1 MSLSISHSDS
11 FSLIEQLPILQ
22 ILVPFVSAPLIVFIG
37 NRKVAWWIT
46 FIASLISLL
55 IAINLLLLVNDG
67 SIISYHIGGW
77 APPIG
82 IEYRVDA
89 LNAFVLV
96 LITLIS
102 SIVVPYAY
110 KSVENEIPK
119 QHHTLFY
126 AAYLLCVTGLMGV
139 VITGDV
145 FNVFVFLEI
154 SSLASYVLIS
164 LGSHRDKRALTSA
177 FNYLIIGTIGAT
189 FFVIGIGLLYMVTG
203 TLNMVDMAELLEG
216 KSSSST
222 VRSAFAFIVV
232 GVGLKLAIY
241 PLHIWLPKAYTFAPS
256 VITAFLAATATKVA
270 IYILIRFMFTIF
282 RPSFLEELNV
292 LDLVILPLSIAA
304 MIIASL
310 IAVFQKDFKGLL
322 AYSSIAQVGYIL
334 LGISLMSERGLTAA
348 IIHIFNHGITKVA
361 LFMVAG
367 AYVIK
372 RGGSLLTDLQGAGFT
387 MPWTSTATVI
397 GCLSLIGIPGTAGF
411 ISKWILVEAAIEN
424 GKWPL
429 AIIIIFSSLLAV
441 IYCWR
446 VIETLYFKNGDSK
459 IIVNEA
465 PLSMLISI
473 WIASLACIY
482 FGFNTDTTISISDL
496 AAKMLYLT
504 SLNSY

>member
-1 MSLSISHSDS
+1 MSLPISHSDS
-11 FSLIEQLPILQ
+11 FSLVEQLPILQ

-37 NRKVAWWIT
+37 NRTIAWWIT
-46 FIASLISLL
+46 FLASLISLL
-55 IAINLLLLVNDG
+55 ISINLLLLVNDG

-96 LITLIS
+96 LIALIS
-102 SIVVPYAY
+102 TIVAPYAY
-110 KSVENEIPK
+110 KSVGNEIPK
-119 QHHTLFY
+119 EHHTLFY

-203 TLNMVDMAELLEG
+203 TLNMIDMAGLLEG

-222 VRSAFAFIVV
+222 VRSAFAFIIV

-256 VITAFLAATATKVA
+256 FITAFLAATATKVA
-270 IYILIRFMFTIF
+270 IYILLRFMFTIF

-292 LDLVILPLSIAA
+292 LNFVILPLSIAA

-310 IAVFQKDFKGLL
+310 IAIFQKDFKGLL

-334 LGISLMSERGLTAA
+334 LGISIMSESGLTAA
-348 IIHIFNHGITKVA
+348 IIHLFNHGITKVA

-372 RGGSLLTDLQGAGFT
+372 RGGSLLTNLQGAGFT
-387 MPWTSTATVI
+387 MPWTSAAAVV
-397 GCLSLIGIPGTAGF
+397 GCLSLIGVPGTAGF

-429 AIIIIFSSLLAV
+429 AIVIIFSSLLAV
-441 IYCWR
+441 VYCGR
-446 VIETLYFKNGDSK
+446 VIETLYFKNGNDET
-459 IIVNEA
+459 IVNES
-465 PLSMLISI
+465 PLTMLISI

-482 FGFNTDTTISISDL
+482 FGLSTDITISVSDL
-496 AAKMLYLT
+496 AAKMLYLK
-504 SLNSY
+504 

>member
-1 MSLSISHSDS
+1 MSLPISHSDS
-11 FSLIEQLPILQ
+11 FSLVEQLPILQ

-37 NRKVAWWIT
+37 NRTIAWWIT
-46 FIASLISLL
+46 FLASLISLL
-55 IAINLLLLVNDG
+55 ISINLLLLVNDG

-102 SIVVPYAY
+102 TIVAPYAY
-110 KSVENEIPK
+110 KSVGNEIPK
-119 QHHTLFY
+119 EHHTLFY

-203 TLNMVDMAELLEG
+203 TLNMIDMAGLLEG

-222 VRSAFAFIVV
+222 VRSAFAFIIV

-256 VITAFLAATATKVA
+256 FITAFLAATATKVA
-270 IYILIRFMFTIF
+270 IYILLRFMFTIF

-292 LDLVILPLSIAA
+292 LNFVILPLSIAA
-304 MIIASL
+304 MIIASM
-310 IAVFQKDFKGLL
+310 IAIFQKDFKGLL

-334 LGISLMSERGLTAA
+334 LGISIMSESGLTAA
-348 IIHIFNHGITKVA
+348 IIHLFNHGITKVA

-372 RGGSLLTDLQGAGFT
+372 RGGSLLTNLQGAGFT
-387 MPWTSTATVI
+387 MPWTSAATVV
-397 GCLSLIGIPGTAGF
+397 GCLSLIGVPGTAGF

-429 AIIIIFSSLLAV
+429 AIVIIFSSLLAV
-441 IYCWR
+441 VYCGR
-446 VIETLYFKNGDSK
+446 LIETLYFKNGNDETV
-459 IIVNEA
+459 VNEA
-465 PLSMLISI
+465 PLTMLISI
-473 WIASLACIY
+473 WTASLACIY
-482 FGFNTDTTISISDL
+482 FGLSTDITISVSDL
-496 AAKMLYLT
+496 AAKMLYLK
-504 SLNSY
+504 

>member
-1 MSLSISHSDS
+1 MSLPISHSDS
-11 FSLIEQLPILQ
+11 FSLVEQLPILQ

-37 NRKVAWWIT
+37 NRTIAWWIT
-46 FIASLISLL
+46 FLASLISLL
-55 IAINLLLLVNDG
+55 ISINLLLLVNDG

-102 SIVVPYAY
+102 TIVAPYAY
-110 KSVENEIPK
+110 KSVGNEIPK
-119 QHHTLFY
+119 EHHTLFY

-203 TLNMVDMAELLEG
+203 TLNMIDMAGLLEG

-222 VRSAFAFIVV
+222 VRSAFAFIIV

-256 VITAFLAATATKVA
+256 FITAFLAATATKVA
-270 IYILIRFMFTIF
+270 IYILLRFMFTIF

-292 LDLVILPLSIAA
+292 LNFVILPLSIAA
-304 MIIASL
+304 MIIASM
-310 IAVFQKDFKGLL
+310 IAIFQKDFKGLL

-334 LGISLMSERGLTAA
+334 LGISIMSESGLTAA
-348 IIHIFNHGITKVA
+348 IIHLFNHGITKVA

-372 RGGSLLTDLQGAGFT
+372 RGGSLLTNLQGAGFT
-387 MPWTSTATVI
+387 MPWTSAATVV
-397 GCLSLIGIPGTAGF
+397 GCLSLIGVPGTAGF

-429 AIIIIFSSLLAV
+429 AIVIIFSSLLAV
-441 IYCWR
+441 VYCGR
-446 VIETLYFKNGDSK
+446 LIETLYFKNGNDETL
-459 IIVNEA
+459 VNEA
-465 PLSMLISI
+465 PLTMLISI

-482 FGFNTDTTISISDL
+482 FGLSTDITISVSDL
-496 AAKMLYLT
+496 AAKMLYLK
-504 SLNSY
+504 

>member
-1 MSLSISHSDS
+1 MSLPISHSDS
-11 FSLIEQLPILQ
+11 FSLVEQLPILQ

-37 NRKVAWWIT
+37 NRTIAWWIT
-46 FIASLISLL
+46 FLVSLISLL
-55 IAINLLLLVNDG
+55 ISINLLILVNDG

-102 SIVVPYAY
+102 TIVAPYAY
-110 KSVENEIPK
+110 KSVGNEIPK
-119 QHHTLFY
+119 EHHTLFY

-203 TLNMVDMAELLEG
+203 TLNMIDMAGLLEG

-222 VRSAFAFIVV
+222 VRSAFAFIIV

-256 VITAFLAATATKVA
+256 FITAFLAATATKVA
-270 IYILIRFMFTIF
+270 IYILLRFMFTIF

-292 LDLVILPLSIAA
+292 LNFVILPLSIAA
-304 MIIASL
+304 MIIASM
-310 IAVFQKDFKGLL
+310 IAIFQKDFKGLL

-334 LGISLMSERGLTAA
+334 LGISIMSESGLTAA
-348 IIHIFNHGITKVA
+348 IIHLFNHGITKVA

-372 RGGSLLTDLQGAGFT
+372 RGGSLLTNLQGAGFT
-387 MPWTSTATVI
+387 MPWTSAATVV
-397 GCLSLIGIPGTAGF
+397 GCLSLIGVPGTAGF

-424 GKWPL
+424 GKWPI
-429 AIIIIFSSLLAV
+429 AIVIIFSSLLAV
-441 IYCWR
+441 VYCGR
-446 VIETLYFKNGDSK
+446 LIETLYFKNGNDETV
-459 IIVNEA
+459 VNEA
-465 PLSMLISI
+465 PLTMLISI

-482 FGFNTDTTISISDL
+482 FGLSTDITISVSDL
-496 AAKMLYLT
+496 AAKMLYLK
-504 SLNSY
+504 

>member
-1 MSLSISHSDS
+1 MSLPISHSDS
-11 FSLIEQLPILQ
+11 FSLVEQLPILQ

-37 NRKVAWWIT
+37 NRTIAWWIT
-46 FIASLISLL
+46 FLASLISLL
-55 IAINLLLLVNDG
+55 ISINLLLLVNDG

-102 SIVVPYAY
+102 TIVAPYAY
-110 KSVENEIPK
+110 KSVGNEIPK
-119 QHHTLFY
+119 EHNTLFY

-203 TLNMVDMAELLEG
+203 TLNMIDMAGLLEG

-222 VRSAFAFIVV
+222 VRSAFAFIIV

-256 VITAFLAATATKVA
+256 FITAFLAATATKVA
-270 IYILIRFMFTIF
+270 IYILLRFMFTIF

-292 LDLVILPLSIAA
+292 LNFVILPLSIAA
-304 MIIASL
+304 MIIASM
-310 IAVFQKDFKGLL
+310 IAIFQKDFKGLL

-334 LGISLMSERGLTAA
+334 LGISIMSESGLTAA
-348 IIHIFNHGITKVA
+348 IIHLFNHGITKVA

-372 RGGSLLTDLQGAGFT
+372 RGGSLLTNLQGAGFT
-387 MPWTSTATVI
+387 MPWTSAATVV
-397 GCLSLIGIPGTAGF
+397 GCLSLIGVPGTAGF

-429 AIIIIFSSLLAV
+429 AIVIIFSSLLAV
-441 IYCWR
+441 VYCGR
-446 VIETLYFKNGDSK
+446 LIETLYFKNGNDETV
-459 IIVNEA
+459 VNEA
-465 PLSMLISI
+465 PLTMLISI

-482 FGFNTDTTISISDL
+482 FGLSTDITISVSDL
-496 AAKMLYLT
+496 AAKMLYLK
-504 SLNSY
+504 

>member
-1 MSLSISHSDS
+1 MSLPISHSDS
-11 FSLIEQLPILQ
+11 FSLVEQLPILQ

-37 NRKVAWWIT
+37 NRSIAWWIT
-46 FIASLISLL
+46 FLASLISLL
-55 IAINLLLLVNDG
+55 ISINLLLLVNDG

-102 SIVVPYAY
+102 TIVAPYAY
-110 KSVENEIPK
+110 KSVGNEIPK
-119 QHHTLFY
+119 EHHTLFY

-203 TLNMVDMAELLEG
+203 TLNMIDMAGLLEG

-222 VRSAFAFIVV
+222 VRSAFAFIIV

-256 VITAFLAATATKVA
+256 FITAFLAATATKVA
-270 IYILIRFMFTIF
+270 IYILLRFMFTIF

-292 LDLVILPLSIAA
+292 LNFVILPLSIAA
-304 MIIASL
+304 MIIASM
-310 IAVFQKDFKGLL
+310 IAIFQKDFKGLL

-334 LGISLMSERGLTAA
+334 LGISIMSESGLTAA
-348 IIHIFNHGITKVA
+348 IIHLFNHGITKVA

-372 RGGSLLTDLQGAGFT
+372 RGGSLLTNLQGAGFT
-387 MPWTSTATVI
+387 MPWTSAATVV
-397 GCLSLIGIPGTAGF
+397 GCLSLIGVPGTAGF

-429 AIIIIFSSLLAV
+429 AIVIIFSSLLAV
-441 IYCWR
+441 VYCGR
-446 VIETLYFKNGDSK
+446 LIETLYFKNGNDETV
-459 IIVNEA
+459 VNEA
-465 PLSMLISI
+465 PLTMLISI

-482 FGFNTDTTISISDL
+482 FGLSTDITISVSDL
-496 AAKMLYLT
+496 AAKMLYLK
-504 SLNSY
+504 

>member
-1 MSLSISHSDS
+1 MSLPISHSDS
-11 FSLIEQLPILQ
+11 FWLVEQLPILQ

-37 NRKVAWWIT
+37 NRTIAWWIT
-46 FIASLISLL
+46 FLASLISLL
-55 IAINLLLLVNDG
+55 ISINLLLLVNDG

-102 SIVVPYAY
+102 TIVAPYAY
-110 KSVENEIPK
+110 KSVGNEIPK
-119 QHHTLFY
+119 EHHTLFY

-203 TLNMVDMAELLEG
+203 TLNMIDMAGLLEG

-222 VRSAFAFIVV
+222 VRSAFAFIIV

-256 VITAFLAATATKVA
+256 FITAFLAATATKVA
-270 IYILIRFMFTIF
+270 IYILLRFMFTIF

-292 LDLVILPLSIAA
+292 LNFVILPLSIAA
-304 MIIASL
+304 MIIASM
-310 IAVFQKDFKGLL
+310 IAIFQKDFKGLL

-334 LGISLMSERGLTAA
+334 LGISIMSESGLTAA
-348 IIHIFNHGITKVA
+348 IIHLFNHGITKVA

-372 RGGSLLTDLQGAGFT
+372 RGGSLLTNLQGAGFT
-387 MPWTSTATVI
+387 MPWTSAATVV
-397 GCLSLIGIPGTAGF
+397 GCLSLIGVPGTAGF

-429 AIIIIFSSLLAV
+429 AIVIIFSSLLAV
-441 IYCWR
+441 VYCGR
-446 VIETLYFKNGDSK
+446 LIETLYFKNGNDETV
-459 IIVNEA
+459 VNEA
-465 PLSMLISI
+465 PLTMLISI

-482 FGFNTDTTISISDL
+482 FGLSTDITISVSDL
-496 AAKMLYLT
+496 AAKMLYLK
-504 SLNSY
+504 

>member
-1 MSLSISHSDS
+1 MSLPISHSDS
-11 FSLIEQLPILQ
+11 FSLVEQLPILQ

-37 NRKVAWWIT
+37 NRTIAWWIT
-46 FIASLISLL
+46 FLASLISLL
-55 IAINLLLLVNDG
+55 ISINLLLLVNDG

-82 IEYRVDA
+82 IEYRVDV

-102 SIVVPYAY
+102 TIVAPYAY
-110 KSVENEIPK
+110 KSVGNEIPK
-119 QHHTLFY
+119 EHHTLFY

-203 TLNMVDMAELLEG
+203 TLNMIDMAGLLEG

-222 VRSAFAFIVV
+222 VRSAFAFIIV

-256 VITAFLAATATKVA
+256 FITAFLAATATKVA
-270 IYILIRFMFTIF
+270 IYILLRFMFTIF

-292 LDLVILPLSIAA
+292 LNFVILPLSIAA
-304 MIIASL
+304 MIIASM
-310 IAVFQKDFKGLL
+310 IAIFQKDFKGLL

-334 LGISLMSERGLTAA
+334 LGISIMSESGLTAA
-348 IIHIFNHGITKVA
+348 IIHLFNHGITKVA

-372 RGGSLLTDLQGAGFT
+372 RGGSLLTNLQGAGFT
-387 MPWTSTATVI
+387 MPWTSAATVV
-397 GCLSLIGIPGTAGF
+397 GCLSLIGVPGTAGF

-429 AIIIIFSSLLAV
+429 AIVIIFSSLLAV
-441 IYCWR
+441 VYCGR
-446 VIETLYFKNGDSK
+446 LIETLYFKNGNDETV
-459 IIVNEA
+459 VNEA
-465 PLSMLISI
+465 PLTMLISI

-482 FGFNTDTTISISDL
+482 FGLSTDITISVSDL
-496 AAKMLYLT
+496 AAKMLYLK
-504 SLNSY
+504 

>member
-1 MSLSISHSDS
+1 MSLPISHSDS
-11 FSLIEQLPILQ
+11 FSLVEQLPILQ

-37 NRKVAWWIT
+37 NRTIAWWIT
-46 FIASLISLL
+46 FLASLISLL
-55 IAINLLLLVNDG
+55 ISINLLLLVNDG

-102 SIVVPYAY
+102 TIVAPYAY
-110 KSVENEIPK
+110 KSIGNEIPK
-119 QHHTLFY
+119 EHHTLFY

-203 TLNMVDMAELLEG
+203 TLNMIDMAGLLEG

-222 VRSAFAFIVV
+222 VRSAFAFIIV

-256 VITAFLAATATKVA
+256 FITAFLAATATKVA
-270 IYILIRFMFTIF
+270 IYILLRFMFTIF

-292 LDLVILPLSIAA
+292 LNFVILPLSIAA
-304 MIIASL
+304 MIIASM
-310 IAVFQKDFKGLL
+310 IAIFQKDFKGLL

-334 LGISLMSERGLTAA
+334 LGISIMSESGLTAA
-348 IIHIFNHGITKVA
+348 IIHLFNHGITKVA

-372 RGGSLLTDLQGAGFT
+372 RGGSLLTNLQGAGFT
-387 MPWTSTATVI
+387 MPWTSAATVV
-397 GCLSLIGIPGTAGF
+397 GCLSLIGVPGTAGF

-429 AIIIIFSSLLAV
+429 AIVIIFSSLLAV
-441 IYCWR
+441 VYCGR
-446 VIETLYFKNGDSK
+446 LIETLYFKNGNDETV
-459 IIVNEA
+459 VNEA
-465 PLSMLISI
+465 PLTMLISI

-482 FGFNTDTTISISDL
+482 FGLSTDITISVSDL
-496 AAKMLYLT
+496 AAKMLYLK
-504 SLNSY
+504 

>member
-1 MSLSISHSDS
+1 MSLPISHSDS
-11 FSLIEQLPILQ
+11 FSLVEQLPILQ

-37 NRKVAWWIT
+37 NRTIAWWIT
-46 FIASLISLL
+46 FLASLISLL
-55 IAINLLLLVNDG
+55 ISINLLLLVNDG

-82 IEYRVDA
+82 IEYRVDV

-102 SIVVPYAY
+102 TIVAPYAY
-110 KSVENEIPK
+110 KSVGNEIPK
-119 QHHTLFY
+119 EHHTLFY

-203 TLNMVDMAELLEG
+203 TLNMIDMAGLLEG

-222 VRSAFAFIVV
+222 VRSAFAFIIV

-256 VITAFLAATATKVA
+256 FITAFLAATATKVA
-270 IYILIRFMFTIF
+270 IYILLRFMFTIF

-292 LDLVILPLSIAA
+292 LNFVILPLSIAA
-304 MIIASL
+304 MIIASM
-310 IAVFQKDFKGLL
+310 IAIFQKDFKGLL

-334 LGISLMSERGLTAA
+334 LGISIMSESGLTAA
-348 IIHIFNHGITKVA
+348 IIHLFNHGITKVA

-372 RGGSLLTDLQGAGFT
+372 RGGSLLTNLQGAGFT
-387 MPWTSTATVI
+387 MPWTSAATVV
-397 GCLSLIGIPGTAGF
+397 GCLSLIGVPGTAGF

-429 AIIIIFSSLLAV
+429 AIVIIFSSLLAV
-441 IYCWR
+441 VYCGR
-446 VIETLYFKNGDSK
+446 LIETLYFKNGNDDTV
-459 IIVNEA
+459 VNEA
-465 PLSMLISI
+465 PLTMLISI

-482 FGFNTDTTISISDL
+482 FGFSTDITISVSDL
-496 AAKMLYLT
+496 AAKMLYLK
-504 SLNSY
+504 

>member
-1 MSLSISHSDS
+1 MSLPISHSDS
-11 FSLIEQLPILQ
+11 FSLVEQLPILQ

-37 NRKVAWWIT
+37 NRTIAWWIT
-46 FIASLISLL
+46 FLASLISLL
-55 IAINLLLLVNDG
+55 ISINLLLLVNDG

-102 SIVVPYAY
+102 TIVAPYAY
-110 KSVENEIPK
+110 KSVGNEIPK
-119 QHHTLFY
+119 EHHTLFY

-203 TLNMVDMAELLEG
+203 TLNMIDMAGLLEG

-222 VRSAFAFIVV
+222 VRSAFAFIIV

-256 VITAFLAATATKVA
+256 FITAFLAATATKVA
-270 IYILIRFMFTIF
+270 IYSLLRFMFTIF

-292 LDLVILPLSIAA
+292 LNFVILPLSIAA
-304 MIIASL
+304 MIIASM
-310 IAVFQKDFKGLL
+310 IAIFQKDFKGLL

-334 LGISLMSERGLTAA
+334 LGISIMSESGLTAA
-348 IIHIFNHGITKVA
+348 IIHLFNHGITKVA

-372 RGGSLLTDLQGAGFT
+372 RGGSLLTNLQGAGFT
-387 MPWTSTATVI
+387 MPWTSAATVV
-397 GCLSLIGIPGTAGF
+397 GCLSLIGVPGTAGF

-429 AIIIIFSSLLAV
+429 AIVIIFSSLLAV
-441 IYCWR
+441 VYCGR
-446 VIETLYFKNGDSK
+446 LIETLYFKNGNDETV
-459 IIVNEA
+459 VNEA
-465 PLSMLISI
+465 PLTMLISI

-482 FGFNTDTTISISDL
+482 FGLSTDITISVSDL
-496 AAKMLYLT
+496 AAKMLYLK
-504 SLNSY
+504 

>member
-1 MSLSISHSDS
+1 MSLPISHSDS
-11 FSLIEQLPILQ
+11 FSLVEQLPILQ

-37 NRKVAWWIT
+37 NRTIAWWIT
-46 FIASLISLL
+46 FLASLISLL
-55 IAINLLLLVNDG
+55 ISINLLLLVNDG

-82 IEYRVDA
+82 IEYRVDV

-102 SIVVPYAY
+102 TIVAPYAY
-110 KSVENEIPK
+110 KSVGNEIPK
-119 QHHTLFY
+119 EHHTLFY

-203 TLNMVDMAELLEG
+203 TLNMIDMAGLLEG

-222 VRSAFAFIVV
+222 VRSAFAFIIV

-256 VITAFLAATATKVA
+256 FITAFLAATATKVA
-270 IYILIRFMFTIF
+270 IYILLRFMFTIF

-292 LDLVILPLSIAA
+292 LNFVILPLSIAA
-304 MIIASL
+304 MIIASM
-310 IAVFQKDFKGLL
+310 IAIFQKDFKGLL

-334 LGISLMSERGLTAA
+334 LGISIMSESGLTAA
-348 IIHIFNHGITKVA
+348 IIHLFNHGITKVA

-372 RGGSLLTDLQGAGFT
+372 RGGSLLTNLQGAGFT
-387 MPWTSTATVI
+387 MPWTSAATVV
-397 GCLSLIGIPGTAGF
+397 GCLSLIGVPGTAGF

-429 AIIIIFSSLLAV
+429 AIVIIFSSLLAV
-441 IYCWR
+441 VYCGR
-446 VIETLYFKNGDSK
+446 LIETLYFKNGNDETV
-459 IIVNEA
+459 VNEA
-465 PLSMLISI
+465 PLTMLISI

-482 FGFNTDTTISISDL
+482 FGFSTDITISVSDL
-496 AAKMLYLT
+496 AAKMLYLK
-504 SLNSY
+504 

>member
-1 MSLSISHSDS
+1 MSLPISHSDS
-11 FSLIEQLPILQ
+11 FSLVEQLPILQ

-37 NRKVAWWIT
+37 NRTIAWWIT
-46 FIASLISLL
+46 FLASLISLL
-55 IAINLLLLVNDG
+55 ISINLLLLVNDG

-82 IEYRVDA
+82 IEYRVDV

-102 SIVVPYAY
+102 TIVAPYAY
-110 KSVENEIPK
+110 KSVGNEIPK
-119 QHHTLFY
+119 EHHTLFY

-203 TLNMVDMAELLEG
+203 TLNMIDMAGLLEG

-222 VRSAFAFIVV
+222 VRSAFAFIIV

-256 VITAFLAATATKVA
+256 FITAFLAATATKVA
-270 IYILIRFMFTIF
+270 IYILLRFMFTIF

-292 LDLVILPLSIAA
+292 LNFVILPLSIAA
-304 MIIASL
+304 MIIASM
-310 IAVFQKDFKGLL
+310 IAIFQKDFKGLL

-334 LGISLMSERGLTAA
+334 LGISIMSESGLKAA
-348 IIHIFNHGITKVA
+348 IIHLFNHGITKVA

-372 RGGSLLTDLQGAGFT
+372 RGGSLLTNLQGAGFT
-387 MPWTSTATVI
+387 MPWTSAATVV
-397 GCLSLIGIPGTAGF
+397 GCLSLIGVPGTAGF

-429 AIIIIFSSLLAV
+429 AIVIIFSSLLAV
-441 IYCWR
+441 VYCGR
-446 VIETLYFKNGDSK
+446 LIETLYFKNGNDDTV
-459 IIVNEA
+459 VNEA
-465 PLSMLISI
+465 PLTMLISI

-482 FGFNTDTTISISDL
+482 FGFSTDITISVSDL
-496 AAKMLYLT
+496 AAKMLYLK
-504 SLNSY
+504 

>member
-1 MSLSISHSDS
+1 MSLPISHSDS
-11 FSLIEQLPILQ
+11 FSLVEQLPILQ

-37 NRKVAWWIT
+37 NRTIAWWIT
-46 FIASLISLL
+46 FLASLISLL
-55 IAINLLLLVNDG
+55 ISINLLLLVNDG

-102 SIVVPYAY
+102 TIVAPYAY
-110 KSVENEIPK
+110 KSVGNEIPK
-119 QHHTLFY
+119 EHHTLFY

-203 TLNMVDMAELLEG
+203 TLNMIDMAGLLEG

-222 VRSAFAFIVV
+222 VRSAFAFIIV

-256 VITAFLAATATKVA
+256 FITAFLAATATKVA
-270 IYILIRFMFTIF
+270 IYILLRFMFTIF

-292 LDLVILPLSIAA
+292 LNFVILPLSIAA
-304 MIIASL
+304 MIIASM
-310 IAVFQKDFKGLL
+310 IAIFQKDFKGLL

-334 LGISLMSERGLTAA
+334 LGISIMSESGLTAA
-348 IIHIFNHGITKVA
+348 IIHLFNHGITKVA

-372 RGGSLLTDLQGAGFT
+372 RGGSLLTNLQGAGFT
-387 MPWTSTATVI
+387 MPWTSAATVV
-397 GCLSLIGIPGTAGF
+397 GCLSLIGVPGTAGF

-429 AIIIIFSSLLAV
+429 AIVIIFSSLLAV
-441 IYCWR
+441 VYCGR
-446 VIETLYFKNGDSK
+446 LIETLYFKTGNDETV
-459 IIVNEA
+459 VNEA
-465 PLSMLISI
+465 PLTMLISI

-482 FGFNTDTTISISDL
+482 FGLSTDITISVSDL
-496 AAKMLYLT
+496 AAKMLYLK
-504 SLNSY
+504 

>member
-1 MSLSISHSDS
+1 MSLPISHSDS
-11 FSLIEQLPILQ
+11 FSLVEQLPILQ

-37 NRKVAWWIT
+37 NRTIAWWIT
-46 FIASLISLL
+46 FLASLISLL
-55 IAINLLLLVNDG
+55 ISINLLLLVNDG

-102 SIVVPYAY
+102 TIVAPYAY
-110 KSVENEIPK
+110 KSVGNEIPK
-119 QHHTLFY
+119 EHHTLFY

-203 TLNMVDMAELLEG
+203 TLNMIDMAGLLEG

-222 VRSAFAFIVV
+222 VRSAFAFIIV

-256 VITAFLAATATKVA
+256 FITAFLAATATKVA
-270 IYILIRFMFTIF
+270 IYILLRFMFTIF

-292 LDLVILPLSIAA
+292 LNFVILPLSIAA
-304 MIIASL
+304 MIIASM
-310 IAVFQKDFKGLL
+310 IAIFQKDFKGLL

-334 LGISLMSERGLTAA
+334 LGISIMSESGLTAA
-348 IIHIFNHGITKVA
+348 IIHLFNHGITKVA

-372 RGGSLLTDLQGAGFT
+372 RGGSLLTNLQGAGFT
-387 MPWTSTATVI
+387 MPWTSAATVV
-397 GCLSLIGIPGTAGF
+397 GCLSLIGVPGTAGF

-429 AIIIIFSSLLAV
+429 AIVIVFSSLLAV
-441 IYCWR
+441 VYCGR
-446 VIETLYFKNGDSK
+446 LIETLYFKNGNDETV
-459 IIVNEA
+459 VNEA
-465 PLSMLISI
+465 PLTMLISI

-482 FGFNTDTTISISDL
+482 FGLSTDITISVSDL
-496 AAKMLYLT
+496 AAKMLYLK
-504 SLNSY
+504 

>member
-1 MSLSISHSDS
+1 MSLAISHSDS
-11 FSLIEQLPILQ
+11 FSLVEQLPILQ

-37 NRKVAWWIT
+37 NRTIAWWIT
-46 FIASLISLL
+46 FLASLISLL
-55 IAINLLLLVNDG
+55 ISINLLLLVNDG

-96 LITLIS
+96 LIALIS
-102 SIVVPYAY
+102 TIVAPYAY
-110 KSVENEIPK
+110 KSVGNEIPK
-119 QHHTLFY
+119 EHHTLFY

-203 TLNMVDMAELLEG
+203 TLNMIDMAGLLEG

-222 VRSAFAFIVV
+222 VRSAFAFIIV

-256 VITAFLAATATKVA
+256 FITAFLAATATKVA
-270 IYILIRFMFTIF
+270 IYILLRFMFTIF

-292 LDLVILPLSIAA
+292 LNFVILPLSIAA

-310 IAVFQKDFKGLL
+310 IAIFQKDFKGLL

-334 LGISLMSERGLTAA
+334 LGISIMSESGLTAA
-348 IIHIFNHGITKVA
+348 IIHLFNHGITKVA

-372 RGGSLLTDLQGAGFT
+372 RGGSLLTNLQGAGFT
-387 MPWTSTATVI
+387 MPWTSAAAVV
-397 GCLSLIGIPGTAGF
+397 GCLSLIGVPGTAGF

-424 GKWPL
+424 DKWPL
-429 AIIIIFSSLLAV
+429 AIVIILSSLLAV
-441 IYCWR
+441 VYCGR
-446 VIETLYFKNGDSK
+446 VIETLYFKNGNDET
-459 IIVNEA
+459 IVNES
-465 PLSMLISI
+465 PLTMLISI

-482 FGFNTDTTISISDL
+482 FGLSTDITISVSDL
-496 AAKMLYLT
+496 AAKMLYLK
-504 SLNSY
+504 

>member
-1 MSLSISHSDS
+1 MSLPISHSDS
-11 FSLIEQLPILQ
+11 FSLVEQLPILQ

-37 NRKVAWWIT
+37 NRTIAWWIT
-46 FIASLISLL
+46 FLASLISLL
-55 IAINLLLLVNDG
+55 ISINLLLLVNDG

-102 SIVVPYAY
+102 TIVAPYAY
-110 KSVENEIPK
+110 KSVRNEIPK
-119 QHHTLFY
+119 EHHTLFY

-164 LGSHRDKRALTSA
+164 LGSHRDKRALTST

-203 TLNMVDMAELLEG
+203 TLNMIDMAGLLEG

-222 VRSAFAFIVV
+222 VRSAFAFIIV

-256 VITAFLAATATKVA
+256 FITAFLAATATKVA
-270 IYILIRFMFTIF
+270 IYILLRFMFTIF

-292 LDLVILPLSIAA
+292 LNFVILPLSIAA
-304 MIIASL
+304 MIIASM
-310 IAVFQKDFKGLL
+310 IAIFQKDFKGLL

-334 LGISLMSERGLTAA
+334 LGISIMSESGLTAA
-348 IIHIFNHGITKVA
+348 IIHLFNHGITKVA

-372 RGGSLLTDLQGAGFT
+372 RGGSLLTNLQGAGFT
-387 MPWTSTATVI
+387 MPWTSAATVV
-397 GCLSLIGIPGTAGF
+397 GCLSLIGVPGTAGF

-429 AIIIIFSSLLAV
+429 AIVIIFSSLLAV
-441 IYCWR
+441 VYCGR
-446 VIETLYFKNGDSK
+446 LIETLYFKNGNDDTV
-459 IIVNEA
+459 VNEA
-465 PLSMLISI
+465 PLTMLISI

-482 FGFNTDTTISISDL
+482 FGLSTDITISVSDL
-496 AAKMLYLT
+496 AAKMLYLK
-504 SLNSY
+504 

>member
-1 MSLSISHSDS
+1 MSLPISHSDS
-11 FSLIEQLPILQ
+11 FSLVEQLPILQ

-37 NRKVAWWIT
+37 NRTIAWWIT
-46 FIASLISLL
+46 FLASLISLL
-55 IAINLLLLVNDG
+55 ISINLLLLVNDG

-102 SIVVPYAY
+102 TIVAPYAY
-110 KSVENEIPK
+110 KSVRNEIPEE
-119 QHHTLFY
+119 HHTLFY

-203 TLNMVDMAELLEG
+203 TLNMIDMAGLLEG

-222 VRSAFAFIVV
+222 VRSAFAFIIV

-256 VITAFLAATATKVA
+256 FITAFLAATATKVA
-270 IYILIRFMFTIF
+270 IYILLRFMFTIF

-292 LDLVILPLSIAA
+292 LNFVILPLSIAA
-304 MIIASL
+304 MIIASM
-310 IAVFQKDFKGLL
+310 IAIFQKDFKGLL

-334 LGISLMSERGLTAA
+334 LGISIMSESGLTAA
-348 IIHIFNHGITKVA
+348 IIHLFNHGITKVA

-372 RGGSLLTDLQGAGFT
+372 RGGSLLTNLQGAGFT
-387 MPWTSTATVI
+387 MPWTSAATVV
-397 GCLSLIGIPGTAGF
+397 GCLSLIGVPGTAGF

-429 AIIIIFSSLLAV
+429 AIVIIFSSLLAV
-441 IYCWR
+441 VYCGR
-446 VIETLYFKNGDSK
+446 LIETLYFKNGNDETV
-459 IIVNEA
+459 VNEA
-465 PLSMLISI
+465 PLTMLISI

-482 FGFNTDTTISISDL
+482 FGLSTDITISVSDL
-496 AAKMLYLT
+496 AAKMLYLK
-504 SLNSY
+504 

>member
-1 MSLSISHSDS
+1 
-11 FSLIEQLPILQ
+11 
-22 ILVPFVSAPLIVFIG
+22 
-37 NRKVAWWIT
+37 
-46 FIASLISLL
+46 
-55 IAINLLLLVNDG
+55 
-67 SIISYHIGGW
+67 
-77 APPIG
+77 
-82 IEYRVDA
+82 
-89 LNAFVLV
+89 
-96 LITLIS
+96 
-102 SIVVPYAY
+102 
-110 KSVENEIPK
+110 
-119 QHHTLFY
+119 
-126 AAYLLCVTGLMGV
+126 
-139 VITGDV
+139 
-145 FNVFVFLEI
+145 
-154 SSLASYVLIS
+154 
-164 LGSHRDKRALTSA
+164 
-177 FNYLIIGTIGAT
+177 
-189 FFVIGIGLLYMVTG
+189 
-203 TLNMVDMAELLEG
+203 
-216 KSSSST
+216 
-222 VRSAFAFIVV
+222 
-232 GVGLKLAIY
+232 
-241 PLHIWLPKAYTFAPS
+241 
-256 VITAFLAATATKVA
+256 
-270 IYILIRFMFTIF
+270 MFTIF

>member
-1 MSLSISHSDS
+1 MSLPISHSDS
-11 FSLIEQLPILQ
+11 FSLVEQLPILQ

-37 NRKVAWWIT
+37 NRTIAWWIT
-46 FIASLISLL
+46 FLASLISLL
-55 IAINLLLLVNDG
+55 ISINLLLLVNDG

-102 SIVVPYAY
+102 TIVAPYAY
-110 KSVENEIPK
+110 KSVGNEIPK
-119 QHHTLFY
+119 EHHTLFY

-203 TLNMVDMAELLEG
+203 TLNMIDMAGLLEG

-222 VRSAFAFIVV
+222 VRSAFAFIIV

-256 VITAFLAATATKVA
+256 FITAFLAATATKVA
-270 IYILIRFMFTIF
+270 IYILLRFMFTIF

-292 LDLVILPLSIAA
+292 LNFVILPLSIAA

-310 IAVFQKDFKGLL
+310 IAIFQKDFKGLL

-334 LGISLMSERGLTAA
+334 LGISIMSESGLTAA
-348 IIHIFNHGITKVA
+348 IIHLFNHGITKVA

-372 RGGSLLTDLQGAGFT
+372 RGGSLLTNLQGAGFT
-387 MPWTSTATVI
+387 MPWTSAAAVV
-397 GCLSLIGIPGTAGF
+397 GCLSLIGVPGTAGF

-429 AIIIIFSSLLAV
+429 AIVIIFSSLLAV
-441 IYCWR
+441 VYCGR
-446 VIETLYFKNGDSK
+446 LIETLYFKNGNDETV
-459 IIVNEA
+459 VNEA
-465 PLSMLISI
+465 PLTMLISI

-482 FGFNTDTTISISDL
+482 FGLSTDITISVSDL
-496 AAKMLYLT
+496 AAKMLYLK
-504 SLNSY
+504 

>member
-1 MSLSISHSDS
+1 MSLPISHSDS
-11 FSLIEQLPILQ
+11 FSLVEQLPILQ

-37 NRKVAWWIT
+37 NRTIAWWIT
-46 FIASLISLL
+46 FLASLISLL
-55 IAINLLLLVNDG
+55 ISINLLLLVNDG

-102 SIVVPYAY
+102 TIVAPYAY
-110 KSVENEIPK
+110 KSVGNEIPK
-119 QHHTLFY
+119 EHHTLFY

-203 TLNMVDMAELLEG
+203 TLNMIDMAGLLEG

-222 VRSAFAFIVV
+222 VRSAFAFIIV

-256 VITAFLAATATKVA
+256 FITAFLAATATKVA
-270 IYILIRFMFTIF
+270 IYILLRFMFTIF

-292 LDLVILPLSIAA
+292 LNFVILPLSIAA
-304 MIIASL
+304 MIIASM
-310 IAVFQKDFKGLL
+310 IAIFQKDFKGLL

-334 LGISLMSERGLTAA
+334 LGISIMSESGLTAA
-348 IIHIFNHGITKVA
+348 IIHLFDHGITKVA

-372 RGGSLLTDLQGAGFT
+372 RGGSLLTNLQGAGFT
-387 MPWTSTATVI
+387 MPWTSAATVV
-397 GCLSLIGIPGTAGF
+397 GCLSLIGVPGTAGF

-429 AIIIIFSSLLAV
+429 AIVIIFSSLLAV
-441 IYCWR
+441 VYCGR
-446 VIETLYFKNGDSK
+446 LIETLYFKNGNDETV
-459 IIVNEA
+459 VNEA
-465 PLSMLISI
+465 PLTMLISI

-482 FGFNTDTTISISDL
+482 FGLSTDITISVSDL
-496 AAKMLYLT
+496 AAKMLYLK
-504 SLNSY
+504 

>member
-1 MSLSISHSDS
+1 MSLPISHSDS
-11 FSLIEQLPILQ
+11 LSLVEQLPILQ

-37 NRKVAWWIT
+37 NRTIAWWIT
-46 FIASLISLL
+46 FLASLISLL
-55 IAINLLLLVNDG
+55 ISINLLLLVNDG

-96 LITLIS
+96 LIALIS
-102 SIVVPYAY
+102 TIVAPYAY
-110 KSVENEIPK
+110 KSVGNEIPK
-119 QHHTLFY
+119 EHHTLFY

-203 TLNMVDMAELLEG
+203 TLNMIDMAGLLEG

-222 VRSAFAFIVV
+222 VRSAFAFIIV

-256 VITAFLAATATKVA
+256 FITAFLAATATKVA
-270 IYILIRFMFTIF
+270 IYILLRFMFTIF

-292 LDLVILPLSIAA
+292 LNFVILPLSIAA

-310 IAVFQKDFKGLL
+310 IAIFQKDFKGLL

-334 LGISLMSERGLTAA
+334 LGISIMSESGLTAA
-348 IIHIFNHGITKVA
+348 IIHLFNHGITKVA

-372 RGGSLLTDLQGAGFT
+372 RGGSLLTNLQGAGFT
-387 MPWTSTATVI
+387 MPWTSAAAVV
-397 GCLSLIGIPGTAGF
+397 GCLSLIGVPGTAGF

-429 AIIIIFSSLLAV
+429 AIVIIFSSLLAV
-441 IYCWR
+441 VYCGR
-446 VIETLYFKNGDSK
+446 VIETLYFKNGDDET
-459 IIVNEA
+459 IVNES
-465 PLSMLISI
+465 PLTMLISI

-482 FGFNTDTTISISDL
+482 FGLSTDITISVSDL
-496 AAKMLYLT
+496 AAKMLYLK
-504 SLNSY
+504 

>member
-1 MSLSISHSDS
+1 MSLPISHSDS
-11 FSLIEQLPILQ
+11 FSLVEQLPILQ

-37 NRKVAWWIT
+37 NRTIAWWIT
-46 FIASLISLL
+46 FLASLISLL
-55 IAINLLLLVNDG
+55 ISINLLLLVNDG

-102 SIVVPYAY
+102 TIVAPYAY
-110 KSVENEIPK
+110 KSVGNEIPK
-119 QHHTLFY
+119 EHHTLFY

-203 TLNMVDMAELLEG
+203 TLNMIDMAELLEG

-222 VRSAFAFIVV
+222 VRSAFAFIIV

-256 VITAFLAATATKVA
+256 FITAFLAATATKVA
-270 IYILIRFMFTIF
+270 IYILLRFMFTIF

-292 LDLVILPLSIAA
+292 LNFVILPLSIAA
-304 MIIASL
+304 MIIASM
-310 IAVFQKDFKGLL
+310 IAIFQKDFKGLL

-334 LGISLMSERGLTAA
+334 LGISIMSESGLTAA
-348 IIHIFNHGITKVA
+348 IIHLFNHGITKVA

-372 RGGSLLTDLQGAGFT
+372 RGGSLLTNLQGAGFT
-387 MPWTSTATVI
+387 MPWTSAATVV
-397 GCLSLIGIPGTAGF
+397 GCLSLIGVPGTAGF

-429 AIIIIFSSLLAV
+429 AIVIIFSSLLAV
-441 IYCWR
+441 VYCGR
-446 VIETLYFKNGDSK
+446 LIETLYFKNGNDDTV
-459 IIVNEA
+459 VNEA
-465 PLSMLISI
+465 PLTMLISI

-482 FGFNTDTTISISDL
+482 FGLSTDITISVSDL
-496 AAKMLYLT
+496 AAKMLYLK
-504 SLNSY
+504 

>member
-1 MSLSISHSDS
+1 MSLPISHSDS
-11 FSLIEQLPILQ
+11 FSLVEQLPILQ

-37 NRKVAWWIT
+37 NRTIAWWIT
-46 FIASLISLL
+46 FLASLISLL
-55 IAINLLLLVNDG
+55 ISINLLLLVNDG

-102 SIVVPYAY
+102 TIVAPYAY
-110 KSVENEIPK
+110 KSVGNEIPK
-119 QHHTLFY
+119 EHHTLFY

-189 FFVIGIGLLYMVTG
+189 FFVIGIGLLYLVTG
-203 TLNMVDMAELLEG
+203 TLNMIDMAGLLEG

-222 VRSAFAFIVV
+222 VRSAFAFIIV

-256 VITAFLAATATKVA
+256 FITAFLAATATKVA
-270 IYILIRFMFTIF
+270 IYILLRFMFTIF

-292 LDLVILPLSIAA
+292 LNFVILPLSIAA
-304 MIIASL
+304 MIIASM
-310 IAVFQKDFKGLL
+310 IAIFQKDFKGLL

-334 LGISLMSERGLTAA
+334 LGISIMSESGLTAA
-348 IIHIFNHGITKVA
+348 IIHLFNHGITKVA

-372 RGGSLLTDLQGAGFT
+372 RGGSLLTNLQGAGFT
-387 MPWTSTATVI
+387 MPWTSAATVV
-397 GCLSLIGIPGTAGF
+397 GCLSLIGVPGTAGF

-429 AIIIIFSSLLAV
+429 AIVIIFSSLLAV
-441 IYCWR
+441 VYCGR
-446 VIETLYFKNGDSK
+446 LIETLYFKNGNDETV
-459 IIVNEA
+459 VNEA
-465 PLSMLISI
+465 PLTMLISI

-482 FGFNTDTTISISDL
+482 FGLSTDITISVSDL
-496 AAKMLYLT
+496 AAKMLYLK
-504 SLNSY
+504 

>member
-1 MSLSISHSDS
+1 MSLPISHSDS
-11 FSLIEQLPILQ
+11 FSLVEQLPILQ

-37 NRKVAWWIT
+37 NRTIAWWIT
-46 FIASLISLL
+46 FLASLISLL
-55 IAINLLLLVNDG
+55 ISINLLLLVNDG

-102 SIVVPYAY
+102 TIVAPYAY
-110 KSVENEIPK
+110 KSVGNEIPK
-119 QHHTLFY
+119 EHHTLFY

-203 TLNMVDMAELLEG
+203 TLNMIDMAGLLEG

-222 VRSAFAFIVV
+222 VRSAFAFIIV

-256 VITAFLAATATKVA
+256 FITAFLAATATKVA
-270 IYILIRFMFTIF
+270 IYILLRFMFTIF

-292 LDLVILPLSIAA
+292 LNFVILPLSIAA
-304 MIIASL
+304 MIIASM
-310 IAVFQKDFKGLL
+310 IAIFQKDFKGLL

-334 LGISLMSERGLTAA
+334 LGISIMSESGLTAA
-348 IIHIFNHGITKVA
+348 IIHLFNHGITKVA

-372 RGGSLLTDLQGAGFT
+372 RGGSLLTNLQGAGFT
-387 MPWTSTATVI
+387 MPWTSAATVV
-397 GCLSLIGIPGTAGF
+397 GCLSLIGVPGTAGF

-424 GKWPL
+424 GKWPI
-429 AIIIIFSSLLAV
+429 AIVIIFSSLLAV
-441 IYCWR
+441 VYCGR
-446 VIETLYFKNGDSK
+446 LIETLYFKNGNDETV
-459 IIVNEA
+459 VNEA
-465 PLSMLISI
+465 PLTMLISI

-482 FGFNTDTTISISDL
+482 FGLSTDITISVSDL
-496 AAKMLYLT
+496 AAKMLYLK
-504 SLNSY
+504 